1 MVSKCLSSTFSDVD
15 NNSELI
21 RADRD
26 SYETDGKEIVK
37 PLLSDGW
44 ENVFDDPNKLFR
56 GGVDDVRLACQKY
69 CLKTGYRV
77 TKVKNDRER
86 FTMKCSKVSCTW
98 MIHAVAIDSTCDVFR
113 IKKYVGRHTCG
124 AGVKLRSPKVSK
136 KLVHNL
142 IHDRVI
148 HNPLIKPREIEDYI
162 KVGDGVNI
170 KYHHAYH
177 GLERSHHE
185 IFGNDVKSYSDLVWW
200 VNSLKETNPGSYV
213 DFQLNDATQT
223 FERLF
228 IAIGACIEGYRLCR
242 PMTFV
247 DATFLTGRFRG
258 NLMAATCLN
267 GNQGFYPL
275 AFALVLG
282 EDVDNWDWFMCN
294 LSNIVD
300 DRPITFMSDRHE
312 GLLRAIPKH
321 FPTSHHGYC
330 YYHLQGNLPI
340 RKSDEKYKEVMACF
354 KKATYALTPARYE
367 EALMEMELM
376 GRHGVAEYCRNMP
389 REHWSSA
396 LFTGC
401 IFGQTTSSV
410 AESFNNWI
418 RKDKRLPACALV
430 DMIRLRVM
438 ELMNERREMSLL
450 MDPEK
455 LTPTYEAL
463 LKEHIQIGR
472 VWNVTQSSAYE
483 YEIHSPRSHTVDLLN
498 KTCTCQR
505 WRVYGFPCSH
515 ATATISA
522 KGDRYVDYIE
532 DYFKVT
538 NFQQL
543 YSIAIRLIPN
553 YNRLE
558 QYLPE
563 DTIFPPHPRVPTGR
577 PKGNRIKNAWE
588 KLGSP
593 FVVPTARR
601 KLTTTRQR
609 AL

>member
-1 MVSKCLSSTFSDVD
+1 MVVKVPVIADFQLHGLAALHFSKKSAFFELHVDFLSAGGCSSSTFSDVD

-56 GGVDDVRLACQKY
+56 VVLMLFGWP
-69 CLKTGYRV
+69 
-77 TKVKNDRER
+77 VK
-86 FTMKCSKVSCTW
+86 
-98 MIHAVAIDSTCDVFR
+98 IAIDSTCDVFR

-136 KLVHNL
+136 KL
-142 IHDRVI
+142 
-148 HNPLIKPREIEDYI
+148 
-162 KVGDGVNI
+162 
-170 KYHHAYH
+170 
-177 GLERSHHE
+177 
-185 IFGNDVKSYSDLVWW
+185 F
-200 VNSLKETNPGSYV
+200 
-213 DFQLNDATQT
+213 NDATQT

-242 PMTFV
+242 PMIFV

-258 NLMAATCLN
+258 TLMAATCLN

-275 AFALVLG
+275 AFGLVPG

-376 GRHGVAEYCRNMP
+376 GRPGVAEYCRNMP

-396 LFTGC
+396 FFTGC
-401 IFGQTTSSV
+401 RFGQTTSSV

-515 ATATISA
+515 ATAAISA

-543 YSIAIRLIPN
+543 YSIAIRPIPN
-553 YNRLE
+553 YNRPE

-563 DTIFPPHPRVPTGR
+563 DTIFPPHPRVPPGR

-588 KLGSP
+588 K
-593 FVVPTARR
+593 ARKSVR
-601 KLTTTRQR
+601 CSNCKKKTHHNKATCTVIPSYP
-609 AL
+609 

>member
-1 MVSKCLSSTFSDVD
+1 MGIGLILRDSAGTGRAIRGKYFHGGVDPEQAECLAVKESILGSSTFSDVD

-56 GGVDDVRLACQKY
+56 GGVDAVRLACQKY

-77 TKVKNDRER
+77 TKVKNDRE
-86 FTMKCSKVSCTW
+86 
-98 MIHAVAIDSTCDVFR
+98 R

-136 KLVHNL
+136 KL
-142 IHDRVI
+142 
-148 HNPLIKPREIEDYI
+148 
-162 KVGDGVNI
+162 
-170 KYHHAYH
+170 
-177 GLERSHHE
+177 
-185 IFGNDVKSYSDLVWW
+185 F
-200 VNSLKETNPGSYV
+200 
-213 DFQLNDATQT
+213 NDATQT

-242 PMTFV
+242 PMIFV

-258 NLMAATCLN
+258 TLMAATCLN

-275 AFALVLG
+275 AFALVPG

-376 GRHGVAEYCRNMP
+376 GRPGVAEYCRNMP

-396 LFTGC
+396 FFTGC
-401 IFGQTTSSV
+401 RFGQTTSSV

-515 ATATISA
+515 ATAAISA

-543 YSIAIRLIPN
+543 YSIAIRPIPN
-553 YNRLE
+553 YNRPE

-563 DTIFPPHPRVPTGR
+563 DTIFPPHPRVPPGR

-588 KLGSP
+588 K
-593 FVVPTARR
+593 ARKSVR
-601 KLTTTRQR
+601 CSNCKKKTHHNKATCTVIPSYP
-609 AL
+609 

>member
-1 MVSKCLSSTFSDVD
+1 MHVDFLSAGGCSSSTFSDVD

-56 GGVDDVRLACQKY
+56 GGVDAFRLACQKY
-69 CLKTGYRV
+69 CLKT
-77 TKVKNDRER
+77 
-86 FTMKCSKVSCTW
+86 
-98 MIHAVAIDSTCDVFR
+98 VAIDSTCDVFR

-142 IHDRVI
+142 IHDRVM

-162 KVGDGVNI
+162 KVGVGVNI

-200 VNSLKETNPGSYV
+200 VNSLKETNPGSCV
-213 DFQLNDATQT
+213 DFQFNDATQT

-242 PMTFV
+242 PMIFV

-258 NLMAATCLN
+258 TLMDATCLN

-275 AFALVLG
+275 AFALVPG
-282 EDVDNWDWFMCN
+282 EDVDNWDW
-294 LSNIVD
+294 
-300 DRPITFMSDRHE
+300 
-312 GLLRAIPKH
+312 
-321 FPTSHHGYC
+321 
-330 YYHLQGNLPI
+330 
-340 RKSDEKYKEVMACF
+340 KSDEKYKEVMACF

-376 GRHGVAEYCRNMP
+376 GRPGVAEYCRNMP
-389 REHWSSA
+389 REHWSNA
-396 LFTGC
+396 FFTGC
-401 IFGQTTSSV
+401 RFGQTTSSV

-430 DMIRLRVM
+430 DMIRCSFCSIHWLRVM
-438 ELMNERREMSLL
+438 DLMNERREMSLL

-483 YEIHSPRSHTVDLLN
+483 YEIHSPMLHICTAFKLFVLKSFLRTCRSHTVDLLN
-498 KTCTCQR
+498 KTCTGQR

-515 ATATISA
+515 ATTSISA
-522 KGDRYVDYIE
+522 KGYRYVDYIE

-538 NFQQL
+538 NF
-543 YSIAIRLIPN
+543 
-553 YNRLE
+553 
-558 QYLPE
+558 
-563 DTIFPPHPRVPTGR
+563 
-577 PKGNRIKNAWE
+577 
-588 KLGSP
+588 
-593 FVVPTARR
+593 
-601 KLTTTRQR
+601 
-609 AL
+609 